1 VPYVEG
7 QYFEIRKVCYSVPA
21 TTPDIII
28 AFSPVTRFYSMRI
41 TLPEIDQFLQQT
53 GLACEVWPCGPELA
67 DTAVFCEH

>member
-1 VPYVEG
+1 
-7 QYFEIRKVCYSVPA
+7 
-21 TTPDIII
+21 
-28 AFSPVTRFYSMRI
+28 MRI